1 MTDFSF
7 TSYVSRDELAAELSG
22 NPEQAAYVLAE
33 VADFISP
40 STMMF
45 DDLCDSLDCLSIEQ
59 RAALAKFTARLAKIL
74 EPMQ

>member
-40 STMMF
+40 GTMMF
-45 DDLCDSLDCLSIEQ
+45 DDLCDSLEHLTEKQ
-59 RAALAKFTARLAKIL
+59 RASLLKFTARLTANL
-74 EPMQ
+74 EPTQ